1 MWRQTGSDESVTDKH
16 MKTIEMAPCPCTVL
30 RIQSNLLTSRDN
42 CHLGHRGGHY
52 ETEGLH
58 VVHVWEKGTT
68 SLFHRYYE
76 SSFQTEMEPNIKP
89 PWTKKLAQLPKYYS
103 TEFALTEK
111 KQSCKA
117 SLANFYTDGHML
129 VNRLRALSS
138 RLASYRNVAFHP
150 CCFFL
155 VRLDHKTTRMGPE
168 GTIRLSKLNFLA

>member
-1 MWRQTGSDESVTDKH
+1 
-16 MKTIEMAPCPCTVL
+16 
-30 RIQSNLLTSRDN
+30 
-42 CHLGHRGGHY
+42 
-52 ETEGLH
+52 
-58 VVHVWEKGTT
+58 
-68 SLFHRYYE
+68 
-76 SSFQTEMEPNIKP
+76 MEPNIKP
-89 PWTKKLAQLPKYYS
+89 PWPKKLAQLPKYYS

-117 SLANFYTDGHML
+117 SLANFYTDGHIL